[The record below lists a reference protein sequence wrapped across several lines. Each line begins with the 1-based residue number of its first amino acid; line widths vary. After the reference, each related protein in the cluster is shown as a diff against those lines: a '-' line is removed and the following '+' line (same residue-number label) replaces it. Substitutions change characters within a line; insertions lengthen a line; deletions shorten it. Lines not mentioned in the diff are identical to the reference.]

1 MEANIVKV
9 FLESF
14 FEIFKA
20 SLNECKLENKRI
32 HGSIR
37 WRDDNQTQDFLWVVE
52 LEESELKILK
62 LLCEYL
68 IKSNLIYGDRIII
81 SESELQNRLIEIG
94 WDYFYAKKNIDIL
107 LSVEIRMIDDGEE
120 TDSFFIHF

>member
-20 SLNECKLENKRI
+20 SLNEYKLENKRI